1 MNGILKHLALILI
14 LLLLF
19 TTAAITPAQDMV
31 ELELWYHGGTQEEND
46 ETRAQVDRF
55 NGMQDAIQ
63 VNFVELAGSLVA
75 GTGYNDAVNAAAVAG
90 DLPCILDLDGPNL
103 YNYAWAGFLAPLDDY
118 MSDELRA
125 DILPSLIDQGL
136 YNGKIY
142 AMGQYDSGLALVGRV
157 SLLEEAGVRIPT
169 NIDDAWSL
177 DEFNGVLASLN
188 ALESVQYAIDLKMNY
203 GAGEWY
209 TYAFSPVVQGFG
221 GDLIDKETLSAE
233 GVLNGPEA
241 VAAMEWIRSLFENS
255 YATLTPPD
263 DNEFING
270 NAAMGFLG
278 HWMATGYYEAFG
290 DDMIVL
296 PVVNFGARQ
305 ATGMGSWAWSITTQC
320 DHPDA
325 AWEFM
330 EFMLTPEEILSITN
344 VNAAVPGRLS
354 ALAMSELFG
363 EGGRM
368 NIFVQ
373 QLESGIAIPRPITP
387 GYPAVTSAFFTAM
400 DNIIKGGDIQA
411 ELDAA
416 VDKIEQDIADND
428 GYPVQN

>member
-1 MNGILKHLALILI
+1 MNRGVRKWDGAARRASKLCGLLERLKMTRLLKHSIDAPD
-14 LLLLF
+14 
-19 TTAAITPAQDMV
+19 TAAPNHECVALTPAQDMA

-55 NGMQDAIQ
+55 NAMQDEIQ

-103 YNYAWAGFLAPLDDY
+103 YNYAWAGFLAPMDDY

-125 DILPSLIDQGL
+125 DILPSLIDQGT

-142 AMGQYDSGLALVGRV
+142 AMGQYDSGLALVGRI
-157 SLLEEAGVRIPT
+157 SLLEEAGAFASRAS
-169 NIDDAWSL
+169 IDDAWDL
-177 DEFNGVLASLN
+177 DEFNNVLAQLQ
-188 ALESVQYAIDLKMNY
+188 ALESVEYAIDLKMNY

-209 TYAFSPVVQGFG
+209 TYAFSPVVQAFG
-221 GDLIDKETLSAE
+221 GDLIDTETLSAE
-233 GVLNGPEA
+233 EVLNGPEA
-241 VAAMEWIRSLFENS
+241 VAAMEWIRSLFENGYS
-255 YATLTPPD
+255 TLTPPD

-305 ATGMGSWAWSITTQC
+305 ATGMGFLGLVYHDAMRAYRCCLGIHGIYADAGRNPKHHQC
-320 DHPDA
+320 QCCGAGSP
-325 AWEFM
+325 
-330 EFMLTPEEILSITN
+330 
-344 VNAAVPGRLS
+344 
-354 ALAMSELFG
+354 FG
-363 EGGRM
+363 IGD
-368 NIFVQ
+368 V
-373 QLESGIAIPRPITP
+373 RPVWRRR
-387 GYPAVTSAFFTAM
+387 GA
-400 DNIIKGGDIQA
+400 
-411 ELDAA
+411 
-416 VDKIEQDIADND
+416 
-428 GYPVQN
+428 

>member
-1 MNGILKHLALILI
+1 MNRHILTVFVISLALAILMP
-14 LLLLF
+14 
-19 TTAAITPAQDMV
+19 AALAQDAV

-55 NGMQDAIQ
+55 NAMQDAIH

-103 YNYAWAGFLAPLDDY
+103 YNYAWAGFLAPMDDY
-118 MSDELRA
+118 MSEELSA
-125 DILPSLIDQGL
+125 DILPSLIDQGT

-142 AMGQYDSGLALVGRV
+142 AMGQYDSGLALVGRR
-157 SLLEEAGVRIPT
+157 SLMEEAGVRIPT
-169 NIDDAWSL
+169 SIDDAWDL
-177 DEFNGVLASLN
+177 DEFNAVLDSLQ
-188 ALESVQYAIDLKMNY
+188 ALESVEYAIDLKMNY

-209 TYAFSPVVQGFG
+209 TYAFGPVVQGFG
-221 GDLIDKETLSAE
+221 GDLINRADLSAE
-233 GVLNGPEA
+233 GVLNGAEA
-241 VAAMEWIRSLFENS
+241 VAAMEWIKSLFEDGHS
-255 YATLTPPD
+255 TLTPPD

-290 DDMIVL
+290 DDMVVL

-305 ATGMGSWAWSITTQC
+305 ATGMGSWAWSITSQC
-320 DHPDA
+320 DHPDE
-325 AWEFM
+325 AWTFM
-330 EFMLTPEEILSITN
+330 EFMLTPDEILSITN
-344 VNAAVPGRLS
+344 VNAAVPGRFS
-354 ALAMSELFG
+354 ALAMSDLFG

-400 DNIIKGGDIQA
+400 DNIIKGGDVQA

-416 VDKIEQDIADND
+416 VDKIEQDVADND
-428 GYPVQN
+428 GYPVQE